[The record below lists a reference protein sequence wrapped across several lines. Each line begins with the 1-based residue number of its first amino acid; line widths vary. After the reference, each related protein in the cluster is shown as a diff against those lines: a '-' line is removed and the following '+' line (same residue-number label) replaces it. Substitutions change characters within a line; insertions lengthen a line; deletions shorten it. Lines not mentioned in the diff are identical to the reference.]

1 MSCKKKKILLA
12 SLNSTQLKNDNCGL
26 RSLSALSESPQM
38 IQQRSRNTGTSIK
51 HSATEFV

>member
-1 MSCKKKKILLA
+1 MQEKKILLA

-38 IQQRSRNTGTSIK
+38 IQQCSTNRGTSIK